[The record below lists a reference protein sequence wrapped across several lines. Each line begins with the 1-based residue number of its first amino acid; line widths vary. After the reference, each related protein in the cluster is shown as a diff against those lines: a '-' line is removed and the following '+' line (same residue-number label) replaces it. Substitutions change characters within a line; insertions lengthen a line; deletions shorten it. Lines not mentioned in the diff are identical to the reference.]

1 MDLIFKKNPSR
12 KAIYLKPKDKRS
24 TIIPLYKM
32 GKQELQ
38 ETLQGV
44 LEKQGVPKSERQEVI
59 EQAEKDYRDKIK
71 THEASVELR
80 RRVEGQVPHMRK
92 KGGRWQNIK

>member
-12 KAIYLKPKDKRS
+12 KAVFLKPKDKRS

-32 GKQELQ
+32 GKNDLQ
-38 ETLQGV
+38 ETMEGV

-59 EQAEKDYRDKIK
+59 EQSEKAHENRVK

-92 KGGRWQNIK
+92 KGGKWQNRK

>member
-1 MDLIFKKNPSR
+1 MDIIIKKNPAR
-12 KAIYLKPKDKRS
+12 KAVFLNPKDKRG

-32 GKQELQ
+32 GKNDLR
-38 ETLQGV
+38 ETLEGV
-44 LEKQGVPKSERQEVI
+44 LEKQGVPKGERQEVI
-59 EQAEKDYRDKIK
+59 EQAEKDHENRVK

-92 KGGRWQNIK
+92 KGGKWQNVK